1 MNLIMKKYY
10 LLLIAIFVINIANAQ
25 TPNWLWAKSA
35 GGTGND
41 GANLVAVDASGN
53 AFVVGIF
60 SSTTITFGSTILT
73 NAGGYDIFLAKYD
86 ASGNVLWAKNAGGIN
101 DDEANSVAVDT
112 LGNIYITGF
121 FSSPT
126 ITFGSTTLTNVGDTN
141 SSSGQDIF
149 LAKYDAEGNLLWAKS
164 AGGISYDRA
173 ISVAVDASGNAYLT
187 GGYNSPT
194 ISFGS
199 DTLINVSSS
208 EDIFLAKYD
217 VAGNVLWAKSAG
229 GTNVDRAISVGVDAL
244 GNSSITGFFLSPT
257 LTFGSTTLMN
267 AGGTSSTPGQDIFL
281 AKYDAA
287 GNVLWAKSAGGTSDD
302 IVSSIAV
309 DALGSICITGY
320 FSSTTINFGTDTL
333 TNAGDYDIFLTKYD
347 TVGNVLWTKSAGGT
361 SIDMASSVRMDVL
374 GNTYVTGVFEGS
386 TLAFGSIVLDSAG
399 IFLVK
404 YDADGIALWAKRV
417 SGSTCDLW
425 ISIALDATGNTYM
438 SGSFS
443 NNIPLTFGSTTL
455 TNAGSCDIFLAKL
468 SSVVGI
474 KENSL
479 NNISVYPNP
488 IKNNLTIE
496 TNSIKE
502 QRLEIINLIGQTVY
516 TIYINKKATI
526 NTSAF
531 ANGVY
536 ILKLSSDKE
545 TAVRKFVKE

>member
-1 MNLIMKKYY
+1 MNLIMKKVF
-10 LLLIAIFVINIANAQ
+10 LLLIAIYVMNVANAQ

-141 SSSGQDIF
+141 SSPGQDIF
-149 LAKYDAEGNLLWAKS
+149 LAKYDAAGNLLWAKS

-244 GNSSITGFFLSPT
+244 GNSSITGFF
-257 LTFGSTTLMN
+257 
-267 AGGTSSTPGQDIFL
+267 
-281 AKYDAA
+281 
-287 GNVLWAKSAGGTSDD
+287 
-302 IVSSIAV
+302 
-309 DALGSICITGY
+309 
-320 FSSTTINFGTDTL
+320 
-333 TNAGDYDIFLTKYD
+333 
-347 TVGNVLWTKSAGGT
+347 
-361 SIDMASSVRMDVL
+361 
-374 GNTYVTGVFEGS
+374 
-386 TLAFGSIVLDSAG
+386 
-399 IFLVK
+399 
-404 YDADGIALWAKRV
+404 
-417 SGSTCDLW
+417 
-425 ISIALDATGNTYM
+425 
-438 SGSFS
+438 
-443 NNIPLTFGSTTL
+443 
-455 TNAGSCDIFLAKL
+455 
-468 SSVVGI
+468 
-474 KENSL
+474 
-479 NNISVYPNP
+479 
-488 IKNNLTIE
+488 
-496 TNSIKE
+496 
-502 QRLEIINLIGQTVY
+502 
-516 TIYINKKATI
+516 
-526 NTSAF
+526 
-531 ANGVY
+531 
-536 ILKLSSDKE
+536 
-545 TAVRKFVKE
+545 